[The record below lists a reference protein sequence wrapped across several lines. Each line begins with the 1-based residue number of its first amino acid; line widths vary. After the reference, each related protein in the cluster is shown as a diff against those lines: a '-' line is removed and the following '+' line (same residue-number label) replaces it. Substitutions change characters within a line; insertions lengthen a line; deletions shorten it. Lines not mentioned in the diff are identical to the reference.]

1 MDYFSASQV
10 GNMMVT
16 RYAWTP
22 ANIQEG
28 DKVVYVK
35 DGETKITT
43 VKSIRFN
50 TANWNQY
57 IIAVEGVAASIYV
70 NAKTFEGAAYVG
82 DKSKIMKYSE
92 TAIPM
97 AEYMDSVSQAVEIG
111 VGA

>member
-35 DGETKITT
+35 NGEAKITT

-50 TANWNQY
+50 SANWNQY

-82 DKSKIMKYSE
+82 DSSKIMKYSE
-92 TAIPM
+92 KIIPM
-97 AEYMDSVSQAVEIG
+97 VEYMETVSEAVGYGIG
-111 VGA
+111 A

>member
-35 DGETKITT
+35 NGEAKITT

-50 TANWNQY
+50 TANYRQY
-57 IIAVEGVAASIYV
+57 IVSVEGVAASIYV
-70 NAKTFEGAAYVG
+70 DTRTFEGAAYVG
-82 DKSKIMKYSE
+82 DKSRIMKYSE

-97 AEYMDSVSQAVEIG
+97 AEYMDSVSEAVGYGIG
-111 VGA
+111 A